1 LYRIASILTMP
12 ALAKHVP
19 FSREPLAVGYHKRGV
34 FLLSRVIHH
43 DGEEELCCIA
53 GTGDTMF
60 SGKSYK
66 VRLKL
71 ADGTEEDIRK
81 CHHFKF
87 FCNEGDVT
95 LTYIR
100 DDTTSHATT
109 SHTKTLVYA
118 GTKDRITWVVGGTVK
133 DVTTPGI
140 LIPNIEDNDG
150 DDAGDV
156 VYYESADLLKTAV
169 SKNLKTWKK
178 ILPPRVPHWHFF
190 EGQPFHI
197 MGALAM
203 EDGIAV
209 FFESTIKVDIV
220 KDVAFQDKK
229 IGEERFAK
237 IGAALFS
244 KNNPTKLIWQTELPL
259 AELPWSELS
268 KSAES
273 FSFLG
278 VVPSSTI
285 GSSLEKEPTARF
297 YVASHTAG
305 ENGHDTHEAKVGFFE
320 FPADILHDHRRR
332 IPASLKKS
340 AKNPVIEPTTRSW
353 ESGGT
358 FNPTAV
364 KVDDKVH
371 LLYRAVGN
379 DSWSRI
385 GHAESKDGVNFDER
399 SKRPVYSPHEWFE
412 SPTEKEDEKSVA
424 EADMI
429 KTEHDHTLFASGG
442 SWGGCEDPKATLIGD
457 RIYMTYVAHNG
468 SWPQRS
474 ALTSI
479 SVDDFLKKKWK
490 WSKSMLMSPPGV
502 GSKSAVILPE
512 KIDGKFVLFH
522 RIWPDIMID
531 TVPELEFGEGK
542 VDDGKGGKT
551 ARWLTGQYAI
561 RPRSSYWDSRKMSMG
576 AAPIKTDKGWLAIYN
591 AVDKRDSSK
600 YKIGAML
607 IDLKDPTKVIARC
620 RRPILSPDEWYENN
634 GKPGIAYPGGAVD
647 LDGIL
652 HVYYGGGDL
661 VSCVATIGTE
671 EMVWHLLKDRDP
683 KFKLLGVDVS
693 NEPMSGSL
701 ELVPELV
708 PARRKKIFV

>member
-1 LYRIASILTMP
+1 MP

-19 FSREPLAVGYHKRGV
+19 FSREPLAVGYHKRDV

-43 DGEEELCCIA
+43 DGEEELCLTN
-53 GTGDTMF
+53 GTGDTTF
-60 SGKSYK
+60 SGKPYK
-66 VRLKL
+66 VHLKL
-71 ADGTEEDIRK
+71 ADGTEENIKK

-95 LTYIR
+95 LTYLR
-100 DDTTSHATT
+100 DGKTSGDTTSH
-109 SHTKTLVYA
+109 HKTLVYA
-118 GTKDRITWVVGGTVK
+118 GTKDRKTWVVGGAVK
-133 DVTTPGI
+133 EVTAPGI
-140 LIPNIEDNDG
+140 LIPEIE

-156 VYYESADLLKTAV
+156 VYYESADLLKAAV
-169 SKNLKTWKK
+169 SKNLKTWK
-178 ILPPRVPHWHFF
+178 IVLPPRVPHWHFF

-197 MGALAM
+197 MGALSM

-209 FFESTIKVDIV
+209 FFESTIRVDIV
-220 KDVAFQDKK
+220 KDVGFQDHK

-244 KNNPTKLIWQTELPL
+244 KENPTKLIWQTELPL

-268 KSAES
+268 ASAGSGESAGSATSAET

-278 VVPSSTI
+278 VVPASTI
-285 GSSLEKEPTARF
+285 GPTLEKEPTARF
-297 YVASHTAG
+297 YVAEKVSSTKTN
-305 ENGHDTHEAKVGFFE
+305 EHEKKDETKIGFFE
-320 FPADILHDHRRR
+320 FPAGILHDHRRR

-340 AKNPVIEPTTRSW
+340 SNNPIIEPTARSW

-358 FNPTAV
+358 FNPAAV
-364 KVDDKVH
+364 KVGDKVH

-385 GHAESKDGVNFDER
+385 GHAESKDGVHFDER

-412 SPTEKEDEKSVA
+412 SPAEREIDEKKENSIN
-424 EADMI
+424 EATII
-429 KTEHDHTLFASGG
+429 KAEHDHTLFASGG
-442 SWGGCEDPKATLIGD
+442 SWGGCEDPKATLIDG

-479 SVDDFLKKKWK
+479 SVDDFLNKKWK

-531 TVPELEFGEGK
+531 KVPELEFGEKSG
-542 VDDGKGGKT
+542 
-551 ARWLTGQYAI
+551 RWLTGQHAI

-576 AAPIKTDKGWLAIYN
+576 AAPVKTDKGWLAIYN

-607 IDLKDPTKVIARC
+607 LDLHDPTKVIARS

-634 GKPGIAYPGGAVD
+634 GKPGIAYPGGALD
-647 LDGIL
+647 LDGTL

-671 EMVWHLLKDRDP
+671 ELVWHLLKDRDP
-683 KFKLLGVDVS
+683 KFKLLGVDV
-693 NEPMSGSL
+693 
-701 ELVPELV
+701 PELV
-708 PARRKKIFV
+708 PAQHKKIFI

>member
-1 LYRIASILTMP
+1 MP

>member
-1 LYRIASILTMP
+1 MP
-12 ALAKHVP
+12 ALAKHVS
-19 FSREPLAVGYHKRGV
+19 FSREPLAVGYHKRDV

-53 GTGDTMF
+53 GTGDTTF
-60 SGKSYK
+60 SGKPYK

-87 FCNEGDVT
+87 FYNKGDVT
-95 LTYIR
+95 LTYVR
-100 DDTTSHATT
+100 DGTTSHDTH
-109 SHTKTLVYA
+109 SHNKTLVYA
-118 GTKDRITWVVGGTVK
+118 GTKDRKTWVVGGTIK
-133 DVTTPGI
+133 EVTTPGI

-156 VYYESADLLKTAV
+156 VYYESADLLKAAV

-178 ILPPRVPHWHFF
+178 VLPPRVPHWHFF

-197 MGALAM
+197 MGALSM

-244 KNNPTKLIWQTELPL
+244 KDNPTKLIWQTELPL

-297 YVASHTAG
+297 YVASHPAG